1 MLLPLRFVAQATQNW
16 RNTKN
21 PLAERLG
28 FFVWSPTALGLE
40 RGEQPLSNG
49 LRHPA
54 SASCL
59 GRHLRLAGRCPNN
72 CSLFLPLAAVAVVAL
87 RGGWSPEV
95 GRGDSKHPSLPL
107 AQRSVPGGD
116 DFYKSYEACPTR
128 PLSAQ
133 EATFSVKKQTSQ
145 LRRAGLFAIKN
156 IFPLKM
162 PRVKRRAF
170 KWLGLR

>member
-28 FFVWSPTALGLE
+28 FFVWSPTALGSE

-145 LRRAGLFAIKN
+145 LRRAGLFAIKKFFSAEN
-156 IFPLKM
+156 AQSETEGI
-162 PRVKRRAF
+162 
-170 KWLGLR
+170 